1 MEAVSAA
8 TARQAMCRAA
18 VVAIVLVA
26 TVLYAG
32 MASVQ
37 PPHATVPGRD
47 CTAPTVAAKHA
58 PANINLLPRL
68 GEAQLVAHYQVD
80 MTKAPKA
87 TVPPQRATPHAG
99 QPGEPTSPMTA
110 SAEDV
115 PRNNVS
121 AAANPCTSPGNVALP
136 QSAP

>member
-18 VVAIVLVA
+18 VVAIALIA
-26 TVLYAG
+26 TTLYVG
-32 MASVQ
+32 MASAQ
-37 PPHATVPGRD
+37 PAHSTVPGRD

-87 TVPPQRATPHAG
+87 TVPPRRATPQTG

-115 PRNNVS
+115 PRNNAS
-121 AAANPCTSPGNVALP
+121 AATNPCTSPGNATLP
-136 QSAP
+136 